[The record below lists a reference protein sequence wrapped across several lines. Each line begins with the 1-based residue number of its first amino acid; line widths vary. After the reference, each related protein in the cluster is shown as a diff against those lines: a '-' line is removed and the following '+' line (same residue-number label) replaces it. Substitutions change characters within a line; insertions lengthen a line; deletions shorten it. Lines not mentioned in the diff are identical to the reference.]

1 MELLNQIS
9 EELQQGSVEGV
20 ENGVNK
26 AIEENIEAEK
36 ILHEGLMAG
45 MKVIGE
51 KFKNDEIFVP
61 GVLVAA
67 RAMNAG
73 MVILK
78 PKLIESGV
86 ESAGKVVLGTV
97 KGDLHD
103 VGKNLV
109 AMMLEGAGFEVFDLG
124 TDVPAEKFV
133 EKAKEVDADIVG
145 LSALLTT
152 TMNEMETVIKALEE
166 AGIRD
171 EVIVMVGGAPITSEF
186 AEEISADY
194 YAKDASEAS
203 TIAGNIKSKIA

>member
-1 MELLNQIS
+1 MQILDKIS
-9 EELQQGSVEGV
+9 KDLQNGSMDGVQEGI
-20 ENGVNK
+20 NK
-26 AIEENIEAEK
+26 ALKEGIESKK

-67 RAMNAG
+67 RAMNSG
-73 MVILK
+73 MEILK

-86 ESAGKVVLGTV
+86 ESEGTVVIGTV

-109 AMMLEGAGFEVFDLG
+109 SMMLEGAGFDVYDLG
-124 TDVPAEKFV
+124 TDVPAEEFV
-133 EKAKEVDADIVG
+133 SKVKEVDADIVG

-152 TMNEMETVIKALEE
+152 TMNEMETVIEALKE

-171 EVIVMVGGAPITSEF
+171 KVRIMVGGAPITEDF
-186 AEEISADY
+186 ANDISADF
-194 YAKDASEAS
+194 YAKNAAEAS
-203 TIAGNIKSKIA
+203 NIAKSFKDKIA

>member
-1 MELLNQIS
+1 MQILDKIS
-9 EELQQGSVEGV
+9 EDLQNGSMDGVQEGI
-20 ENGVNK
+20 NK
-26 AIEENIEAEK
+26 ALEEGIESEK

-67 RAMNAG
+67 RAMNSG
-73 MVILK
+73 MEILK

-86 ESAGKVVLGTV
+86 ESEGTVVIGTV

-109 AMMLEGAGFEVFDLG
+109 SMMLEGAGFDVYDLG
-124 TDVPAEKFV
+124 TDVPAEEFV
-133 EKAKEVDADIVG
+133 SKVKEVDADIVG

-152 TMNEMETVIKALEE
+152 TMNEMETVIEALKE

-171 EVIVMVGGAPITSEF
+171 KVRIMVGGAPITEDF
-186 AEEISADY
+186 ANNISADF
-194 YAKDASEAS
+194 YAKNAAEAS
-203 TIAGNIKSKIA
+203 NIAKSFKDKIA

>member
-1 MELLNQIS
+1 MQILDKIS
-9 EELQQGSVEGV
+9 KDLQNGSMDGVQDGIKQALEEG
-20 ENGVNK
+20 
-26 AIEENIEAEK
+26 IESEK

-45 MKVIGE
+45 MKVIGK

-67 RAMNAG
+67 RAMNSG
-73 MVILK
+73 MEILK

-86 ESAGKVVLGTV
+86 ESEGTVVIGTV

-109 AMMLEGAGFEVFDLG
+109 SMMLEGAGFEVYDLG
-124 TDVPAEKFV
+124 TDVPAEEFV
-133 EKAKEVDADIVG
+133 SKVKEVDADIVG

-152 TMNEMETVIKALEE
+152 TMNEMETVIEALKE

-171 EVIVMVGGAPITSEF
+171 KVRIMVGGAPITEDF
-186 AEEISADY
+186 AKDISADF
-194 YAKDASEAS
+194 YAKNAAEAS
-203 TIAGNIKSKIA
+203 NIAKSFKDKIA

>member
-9 EELQQGSVEGV
+9 EKLQQGSVEGV

-26 AIEENIEAEK
+26 ALEENIEAEK

-109 AMMLEGAGFEVFDLG
+109 AMMLEGAGFEVYDLG

-133 EKAKEVDADIVG
+133 EKVKEVDADIVG

-152 TMNEMETVIKALEE
+152 TMNEMETVIKAFEE

-171 EVIVMVGGAPITSEF
+171 EVIVMVGGAPITREF
-186 AEEISADY
+186 AEDISADH

-203 TIAGNIKSKIA
+203 NIAGNIKRKIA

>member
-1 MELLNQIS
+1 MKLLNQIS
-9 EELQQGSVEGV
+9 KDLQQGSVEGV
-20 ENGVNK
+20 ENGVKK
-26 AIEENIEAEK
+26 ALEKNIEAEK

-67 RAMNAG
+67 RAMNSG

-109 AMMLEGAGFEVFDLG
+109 AMMLEGAGFEVYDLG
-124 TDVPAEKFV
+124 TDVPAKEFV
-133 EKAKEVDADIVG
+133 DKVKQVNADIVG

-152 TMNEMETVIKALEE
+152 TMNEMETVIKAFEE

-171 EVIVMVGGAPITSEF
+171 EVIVMVGGAPITREF
-186 AEEISADY
+186 AEEISADH

-203 TIAGNIKSKIA
+203 NIASNIKSKIA

>member
-1 MELLNQIS
+1 MELLNQIAD
-9 EELQQGSVEGV
+9 ELQQGSVEGV
-20 ENGVNK
+20 ENGINQ
-26 AIEENIEAEK
+26 AIEKNIEAEK
-36 ILHEGLMAG
+36 ILHKGLMAG
-45 MKVIGE
+45 MKVIGK
-51 KFKNDEIFVP
+51 KFKNDKIFVP

-73 MVILK
+73 MTILK

-86 ESAGKVVLGTV
+86 ESAGKVIIGTV

-109 AMMLEGAGFEVFDLG
+109 SMMLEGAGFEVYDLG
-124 TDVPAEKFV
+124 TDVPAEEFV
-133 EKAKEVDADIVG
+133 EKAKEVNADIVG

-152 TMNEMETVIKALEE
+152 TMNEMETVIKAFEE

-171 EVIVMVGGAPITSEF
+171 KVTVMVGGAPITSEF
-186 AEEISADY
+186 AEEISADH

-203 TIAGNIKSKIA
+203 NIASNIESKIA

>member
-1 MELLNQIS
+1 MQILDKIS
-9 EELQQGSVEGV
+9 KDLQNGSMDGVQEGI
-20 ENGVNK
+20 NK
-26 AIEENIEAEK
+26 ALKEGIESEK

-67 RAMNAG
+67 RAMNSG
-73 MVILK
+73 MEILK

-86 ESAGKVVLGTV
+86 ESEGTVVIGTV

-109 AMMLEGAGFEVFDLG
+109 SMMLEGAGFDVYDLG
-124 TDVPAEKFV
+124 TDVPAEEFV
-133 EKAKEVDADIVG
+133 SKVKEVDADIVG

-152 TMNEMETVIKALEE
+152 TMNEMETVIEALKE

-171 EVIVMVGGAPITSEF
+171 KVRIMVGGAPITEDF
-186 AEEISADY
+186 ANDISADF
-194 YAKDASEAS
+194 YAKNAAEAS
-203 TIAGNIKSKIA
+203 NIAKSFKDKIA

>member
-78 PKLIESGV
+78 PKLVESGV

-124 TDVPAEKFV
+124 TDVPAEEFV
-133 EKAKEVDADIVG
+133 EKAKEVNADIVG

-152 TMNEMETVIKALEE
+152 TMNEMATVIKAFEE

-171 EVIVMVGGAPITSEF
+171 QVIVMVGGAPITSEF

-203 TIAGNIKSKIA
+203 NIAGNIKSKIA

>member
-9 EELQQGSVEGV
+9 EKLQQGSVEGV

-26 AIEENIEAEK
+26 ALEENIEAEK

-109 AMMLEGAGFEVFDLG
+109 AMMLEGAGFEVYDLG

-133 EKAKEVDADIVG
+133 EKVKEVDADIVG

-152 TMNEMETVIKALEE
+152 TMNEMETVIKAFEE

-171 EVIVMVGGAPITSEF
+171 EVIVMVGGAPITREF
-186 AEEISADY
+186 AEEISADH

-203 TIAGNIKSKIA
+203 NIAGNIKRKIA

>member
-1 MELLNQIS
+1 MQILDKIS
-9 EELQQGSVEGV
+9 EDLQNGSMEGV
-20 ENGVNK
+20 QEGINK
-26 AIEENIEAEK
+26 ALDEGIESEK

-67 RAMNAG
+67 RAMNSG
-73 MVILK
+73 MEILK

-86 ESAGKVVLGTV
+86 ESEGTVVIGTV

-109 AMMLEGAGFEVFDLG
+109 SMMLEGAGFEVHDLG
-124 TDVPAEKFV
+124 TDVPAEEFV
-133 EKAKEVDADIVG
+133 SKVKEVDADIVG

-152 TMNEMETVIKALEE
+152 TMNEMETVIEALKE
-166 AGIRD
+166 AGVRD
-171 EVIVMVGGAPITSEF
+171 KVRIMVGGAPITEDF
-186 AEEISADY
+186 ANDISADF
-194 YAKDASEAS
+194 YAKNAAEAS
-203 TIAGNIKSKIA
+203 NIAKSFKDKIA

>member
-1 MELLNQIS
+1 MQILDKIS
-9 EELQQGSVEGV
+9 EDLQNGSMDGVQEGI
-20 ENGVNK
+20 NK
-26 AIEENIEAEK
+26 ALEEGIESEK

-45 MKVIGE
+45 MKIIGE

-67 RAMNAG
+67 RAMNSG
-73 MVILK
+73 MEILK

-86 ESAGKVVLGTV
+86 ESEGTVVIGTV

-109 AMMLEGAGFEVFDLG
+109 SMMLEGAGFEVHDLG
-124 TDVPAEKFV
+124 TDVPAEEFV
-133 EKAKEVDADIVG
+133 SKVKEVDADIVG

-152 TMNEMETVIKALEE
+152 TMNEMETVIEALKE

-171 EVIVMVGGAPITSEF
+171 KVRIMVGGAPITEDF
-186 AEEISADY
+186 ANDISADF
-194 YAKDASEAS
+194 YAKNAAEAS
-203 TIAGNIKSKIA
+203 NIAKSFKDKIA